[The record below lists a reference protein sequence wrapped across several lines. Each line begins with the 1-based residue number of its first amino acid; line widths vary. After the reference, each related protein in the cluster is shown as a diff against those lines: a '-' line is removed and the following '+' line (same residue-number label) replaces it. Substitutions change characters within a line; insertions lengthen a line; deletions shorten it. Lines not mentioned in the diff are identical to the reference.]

1 MDGVHAK
8 CRIYRGV
15 TRRKIGRRNQE
26 GVTVGAVFWMNFE
39 LMIALGRFAF
49 DRKRACPR
57 V

>member
-1 MDGVHAK
+1 
-8 CRIYRGV
+8 
-15 TRRKIGRRNQE
+15 
-26 GVTVGAVFWMNFE
+26 VTVGAVFWMNFE